1 MAKKHRRKYI
11 LLVKISVLQL
21 HDNRLNYIMNFEYH
35 FQTAIINSS
44 LDIFVG
50 IFSMKKKLKKNSK
63 KTKKKTH

>member
-21 HDNRLNYIMNFEYH
+21 HDNRLNYIMNFEYF

-50 IFSMKKKLKKNSK
+50 IFSMNK
-63 KTKKKTH
+63 KTQKKTQKKTH